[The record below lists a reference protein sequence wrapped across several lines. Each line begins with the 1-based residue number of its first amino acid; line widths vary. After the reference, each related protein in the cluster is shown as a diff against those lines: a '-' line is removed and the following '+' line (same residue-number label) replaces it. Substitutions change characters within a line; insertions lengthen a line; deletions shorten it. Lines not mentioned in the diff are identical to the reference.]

1 MRGPRLELES
11 PHWQD
16 SVTGD
21 INVILKFINE
31 RVGPSSCSQLHSF
44 FWRVEEFFK
53 RFAKRF

>member
-44 FWRVEEFFK
+44 FWRV
-53 RFAKRF
+53 

>member
-44 FWRVEEFFK
+44 FLESLRIFQ
-53 RFAKRF
+53 RLC